1 MWRALLTP
9 YLASLQPRKLTP
21 QTETD
26 PQALRKILTEGL
38 TPDQHLKLI
47 EALPES
53 QRSAWRHRCAVCA
66 FEAGYELGRS
76 EGFKAGENHALA
88 LLTADARLDRE
99 TVRAAG
105 TDPTALF
112 SSVLGEIGFDAVG
125 DIDTKVVSF
134 YRTDL
139 TIDADPAAAGVGD
152 WVFIEQVDETAAAG

>member
-1 MWRALLTP
+1 MLFRSGGSGI
-9 YLASLQPRKLTP
+9 ASYSGSAAAC
-21 QTETD
+21 TEVII
-26 PQALRKILTEGL
+26 AAIR
-38 TPDQHLKLI
+38 
-47 EALPES
+47 EAA
-53 QRSAWRHRCAVCA
+53 SA
-66 FEAGYELGRS
+66 GS
-76 EGFKAGENHALA
+76 
-88 LLTADARLDRE
+88 LDRE